1 MSKRKLSGQKTMLTQ
16 WLQNKTH
23 SERTE
28 GKNNI
33 IYLIKLMSNG

>member
-16 WLQNKTH
+16 WLQDKTH
-23 SERTE
+23 TE

-33 IYLIKLMSNG
+33 IT